1 MTMLR
6 RDFILCEGVSELVSI
21 TGLEH
26 FPQRKC
32 LEGAKSRTESV
43 QRTFTSGTVISE
55 MGSMVRLEHVSVT
68 ERKVLRGCF
77 ACGLK
82 KETKNKK
89 TKKMTESVQE
99 MCSSVC
105 G

>member
-1 MTMLR
+1 MTMLT

-43 QRTFTSGTVISE
+43 QRTFTSGAVISE
-55 MGSMVRLEHVSVT
+55 MGSMVRLEHVAVT

-82 KETKNKK
+82 KETKK
-89 TKKMTESVQE
+89 TKTKRKKRKNK
-99 MCSSVC
+99 
-105 G
+105 